1 MGELSEL
8 SKNYGTDKHT
18 LHCYIDEVYEKIFP
32 KRRLSSTK
40 VLEIGV
46 HGGESIKLW
55 KDYFTNATV
64 YGLDVSECRAV
75 KNLDRIV
82 HVVDDAYNINV
93 INSLPNDFD
102 IMIDDGPHSLESMK
116 VFLSEYSKKI
126 KSDGVLILEDIQDY
140 AWLEKLREA
149 TPEHLRDKI
158 QVYDLRSVKNRYDDL
173 VMVIDLG

>member
-55 KDYFTNATV
+55 RDYFTNAAV
-64 YGLDVSECRAV
+64 YGLDVSECGAV
-75 KNLDRIV
+75 KNSDRIV
-82 HVVDDAYNINV
+82 HIVDDAYNINI

>member
-32 KRRLSSTK
+32 KRRLSSAK

-46 HGGESIKLW
+46 YGGESIKLW
-55 KDYFTNATV
+55 KDYFANATV
-64 YGLDVSECRAV
+64 YGLDVSECGAV
-75 KNLDRIV
+75 KNLDRVV
-82 HVVDDAYNINV
+82 HIVDDAYNINT

-102 IMIDDGPHSLESMK
+102 IVIDDGPHSLESMII
-116 VFLSEYSKKI
+116 FLSEYSKKI
-126 KSDGVLILEDIQDY
+126 KTNGVLILEDIQDY
-140 AWLEKLREA
+140 NDLDKLKEA

-158 QVYDLRSVKNRYDDL
+158 QVYDLRKVKNRYDDL
-173 VMVIDLG
+173 VIVIDLG